1 MKFYILIFF
10 IFCSILPYSFCFAND
25 ESGGY
30 AGSFLEWGAG
40 ARAIALGKTFSAV
53 ANDGSALYWNPAGL
67 TQLNSRELSAMHA
80 LIFEDRMQN
89 FLSFVYPVNIF
100 ALAAGWLRFGV
111 NDIQERDNRGEKI
124 GTFDDAENV
133 FMFGSGISVLS
144 IPTFKLKIGFTAKYF
159 YHALYNYHAS
169 CFGGDLGMLS
179 YFHSKGFIKRIG
191 VGFTVQ
197 NLGAKLKW
205 DTESSHEDNIPIIFR
220 GGAAVNLNLVP
231 FKILLDL
238 EKKENQQMRIHAGA
252 EYWIRMLALRAGL
265 DHNNLTV
272 GAGLVFKLPKG
283 GLIIDYAYTNDD
295 ISNKGLHFFS
305 LNLRF

>member
-1 MKFYILIFF
+1 MKFHILIFAV
-10 IFCSILPYSFCFAND
+10 FCSIILYSFCFAND

-53 ANDGSALYWNPAGL
+53 ANDGSAIYWDPAGL
-67 TQLNSRELSAMHA
+67 AQIKSRELSAMHA

-89 FLSFVYPVNIF
+89 FLSFVYPVNRF

-111 NDIQERDNRGEKI
+111 NDIQERDNSGELI
-124 GTFDDAENV
+124 GKFDDAEIV
-133 FMFGSGISVLS
+133 FMFGSGISLLS
-144 IPTFKLKIGFTAKYF
+144 MPTFKLKIGFTAKYF
-159 YHALYNYHAS
+159 YHSLYNYHAS
-169 CFGGDLGMLS
+169 GFGADIGALSCFHL
-179 YFHSKGFIKRIG
+179 KGFIKRIG

-205 DTESSHEDNIPIIFR
+205 NTESNHEDNIPIIFR
-220 GGAAVNLNLVP
+220 VGAGVDLNLVP

-252 EYWIRMLALRAGL
+252 EYWISMLALRAGL
-265 DHNNLTV
+265 DHNNLTA
-272 GAGLVFKLPKG
+272 GAGLVFKLPKI

-295 ISNKGLHFFS
+295 IANKGLHFFS
-305 LNLRF
+305 LNFRF